1 MASPSNFDEIVMRTR
16 LLLRQAEE
24 QVRFARALR
33 EVASDLRYE
42 NALYREFL
50 TEGRLLLLSRCH
62 SLEEW
67 R

>member
-1 MASPSNFDEIVMRTR
+1 MVSRSDFDELVMRTR
-16 LLLRQAEE
+16 SLLSQAEE
-24 QVRFARALR
+24 QIRLARALC

-42 NALYREFL
+42 NALYRELL
-50 TEGRLLLLSRCH
+50 TEGRLLLLSRCS